1 MTSLHTAEGFAAH
14 FALPTALCA
23 ALCAAL
29 WSPCAGAQAQATSE
43 IRVPPPATTPAAPA
57 DKNAVEAA
65 IATPTPVTPL
75 ADAAT
80 QRASARAALSA
91 PQIDKLRPT
100 GTIGITADRAE
111 LAEGHYAIYV
121 GHVVLKSDT
130 LNMDGA
136 RLELQQQP
144 NGQFIATLTGAPAH
158 MAHPSTGPDDP
169 AVTAHADTL
178 VYDSTAQLV
187 TLTGNA
193 QLTRGQNVVTG
204 STVRYNVSDHRV
216 QASGGNGG
224 QVHMVIQPPPPAP
237 APTEAP
243 AASPKETP

>member
-14 FALPTALCA
+14 FALPIALCV
-23 ALCAAL
+23 AL
-29 WSPCAGAQAQATSE
+29 WSPGAGAQAQATSE
-43 IRVPPPATTPAAPA
+43 IRVAPPAKVPAAPA
-57 DKNAVEAA
+57 DKSAVEAA
-65 IATPTPVTPL
+65 IETPAPATPPSQ
-75 ADAAT
+75 AAT

-91 PQIDKLRPT
+91 PQLDKLRPT
-100 GTIGITADRAE
+100 GTVGITADRAE
-111 LAEGHYAIYV
+111 LAEGHYAVYV
-121 GHVVLKSDT
+121 GHVVLTSDT

-144 NGQFIATLTGAPAH
+144 SGQFIATLTGTPAH
-158 MAHPSTGPDDP
+158 MAHPSSGPEDP

-178 VYDSTAQLV
+178 VYNSATQLI

-204 STVRYNVSDHRV
+204 STVRYNVGDHRV
-216 QASGGNGG
+216 QASGGSGG

-243 AASPKETP
+243 AASPEGTP